1 MTSLDHKDALLPFPI
16 LKRFFE
22 VSRLDFQREVMFFS
36 KPFDKSYRIF
46 IPYLITSPNMSTD
59 TPCKVQQKKN
69 QVVSVRGTLEM
80 QAEVRFTLNA
90 SKYTLEP
97 NL

>member
-1 MTSLDHKDALLPFPI
+1 MHSPIIQDVKSSYIEADNSPWMTSLDHKDALLPFPI

-59 TPCKVQQKKN
+59 TPCKVQQKKI
-69 QVVSVRGTLEM
+69 
-80 QAEVRFTLNA
+80 
-90 SKYTLEP
+90 
-97 NL
+97 